1 MNFRWSVTTRYVSS
15 YTRDNIYL
23 QVMSR
28 LYYHDP
34 DDELTTPIVL
44 GLIALMLGGWWGIV
58 HLIDWA
64 TVDVVVWWAEPF
76 TIVPVLLLFVVR
88 VKYGRN
94 PLHWWP
100 LVWGVRIEIPDGII
114 FHMNYDPD
122 QFLKRYGGPGNVFA
136 EQYHV
141 TFRRRKDAVTFCL
154 LNL

>member
-114 FHMNYDPD
+114 FHMNYDTP
-122 QFLKRYGGPGNVFA
+122 NSC
-136 EQYHV
+136 V
-141 TFRRRKDAVTFCL
+141 TLTS
-154 LNL
+154 